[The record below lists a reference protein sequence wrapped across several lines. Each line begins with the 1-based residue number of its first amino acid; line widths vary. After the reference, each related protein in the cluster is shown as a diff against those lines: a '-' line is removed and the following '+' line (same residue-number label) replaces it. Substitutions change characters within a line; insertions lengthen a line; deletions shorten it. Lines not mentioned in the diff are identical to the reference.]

1 MKKIFL
7 SQYIS
12 QKWAVFFLVIFFGV
26 SVLYISWQ
34 SHSTQNQTTPGSW
47 EIGFVEPQGED
58 LSFFLENHQ
67 KDSRFSYSILQ
78 DGEVIDEN
86 ATLQVLPG
94 KDEEIV
100 VDRSILREN
109 GGVYRIDVRDAS
121 GNTRSIYKRM

>member
-58 LSFFLENHQ
+58 LNFFLENHQ
-67 KDSRFSYSILQ
+67 EDSRFSYSVLR
-78 DGEVIDEN
+78 DGEVVEADIF
-86 ATLQVLPG
+86 QVLPG
-94 KDEEIV
+94 QNKEIILDESLSKE
-100 VDRSILREN
+100 
-109 GGVYRIDVRDAS
+109 GGEVYRIDVEDTLD
-121 GNTRSIYKRM
+121 NTRSIYKRM